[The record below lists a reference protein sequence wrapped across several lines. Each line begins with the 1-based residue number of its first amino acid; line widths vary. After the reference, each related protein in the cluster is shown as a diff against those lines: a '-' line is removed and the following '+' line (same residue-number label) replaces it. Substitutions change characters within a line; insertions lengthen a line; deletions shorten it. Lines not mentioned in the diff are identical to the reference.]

1 MLDRDDSNHYYG
13 KYINQYFNGGAYMR
27 NMKNVGKTLATGA
40 VFLAGYFVGF
50 YEMKYKIMKLMLED
64 KLKKEDKGEES
75 QQ

>member
-1 MLDRDDSNHYYG
+1 
-13 KYINQYFNGGAYMR
+13 MR

-64 KLKKEDKGEES
+64 KLKKEENGEES
-75 QQ
+75 Q

>member
-1 MLDRDDSNHYYG
+1 
-13 KYINQYFNGGAYMR
+13 MR

-64 KLKKEDKGEES
+64 KLKKEEKGEES

>member
-1 MLDRDDSNHYYG
+1 
-13 KYINQYFNGGAYMR
+13 MR

-64 KLKKEDKGEES
+64 KLEKEKKEKEEKGEES
-75 QQ
+75 QK

>member
-1 MLDRDDSNHYYG
+1 
-13 KYINQYFNGGAYMR
+13 MR

-64 KLKKEDKGEES
+64 KLKKEREEKGEES

>member
-1 MLDRDDSNHYYG
+1 
-13 KYINQYFNGGAYMR
+13 MR

-64 KLKKEDKGEES
+64 KLKKEKEDKGEES

>member
-1 MLDRDDSNHYYG
+1 
-13 KYINQYFNGGAYMR
+13 MR

-64 KLKKEDKGEES
+64 KLKKEEKGEES
-75 QQ
+75 Q

>member
-1 MLDRDDSNHYYG
+1 
-13 KYINQYFNGGAYMR
+13 MR

-64 KLKKEDKGEES
+64 KLKKEEKGEES
-75 QQ
+75 QK

>member
-1 MLDRDDSNHYYG
+1 
-13 KYINQYFNGGAYMR
+13 MR

-64 KLKKEDKGEES
+64 KLKKEEKGEES
-75 QQ
+75 QE

>member
-1 MLDRDDSNHYYG
+1 
-13 KYINQYFNGGAYMR
+13 MR

-50 YEMKYKIMKLMLED
+50 YELKYRMMKNILGELAERE
-64 KLKKEDKGEES
+64 KKEKEEKGEES

>member
-1 MLDRDDSNHYYG
+1 
-13 KYINQYFNGGAYMR
+13 MR

-64 KLKKEDKGEES
+64 KFKKEEKGEES
-75 QQ
+75 Q

>member
-1 MLDRDDSNHYYG
+1 
-13 KYINQYFNGGAYMR
+13 MR